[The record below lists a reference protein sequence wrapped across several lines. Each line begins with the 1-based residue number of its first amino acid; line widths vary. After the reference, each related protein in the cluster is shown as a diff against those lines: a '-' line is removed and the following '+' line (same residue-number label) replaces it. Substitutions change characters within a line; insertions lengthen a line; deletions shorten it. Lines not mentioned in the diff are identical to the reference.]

1 MRSLR
6 PACGRRSD
14 ARIRGFVVQSADQ
27 FYPVLACADA
37 LQGVSFVIA
46 VLTGIAEPP
55 TSAGQPD
62 PIVLT
67 RQCVDTMA
75 PLRCARVRSG
85 PAGHRG
91 AWLICSGF
99 HFLLSASCARH
110 VTTGPGTAIVRAA
123 RGCRTGTLFRGQ
135 LTDRS
140 SRALTISADS
150 AIHIHLPEDLKQSLT
165 ASAPGISAW
174 PSESALEN
182 LTNFTRF
189 PSRARGR

>member
-1 MRSLR
+1 MISLR

-46 VLTGIAEPP
+46 VLTGIAESP

-62 PIVLT
+62 PIVLI

-91 AWLICSGF
+91 AWLICSGSTSC
-99 HFLLSASCARH
+99 SAQCVLRTSRNH
-110 VTTGPGTAIVRAA
+110 GSRNGNRAG
-123 RGCRTGTLFRGQ
+123 R
-135 LTDRS
+135 
-140 SRALTISADS
+140 SRASHRNITPGSTDGSI
-150 AIHIHLPEDLKQSLT
+150 QSCVDDFRRQCDPY
-165 ASAPGISAW
+165 S
-174 PSESALEN
+174 
-182 LTNFTRF
+182 FTRR
-189 PSRARGR
+189 SKAVADRLGARNLSVAQ

>member
-1 MRSLR
+1 MISLR
-6 PACGRRSD
+6 PACGRLSD

-46 VLTGIAEPP
+46 VLTGIAESP

-62 PIVLT
+62 PIVLI

-91 AWLICSGF
+91 AWLICSGSTSC
-99 HFLLSASCARH
+99 SAQCVLRTSRNH
-110 VTTGPGTAIVRAA
+110 GSRNGNRAG
-123 RGCRTGTLFRGQ
+123 R
-135 LTDRS
+135 
-140 SRALTISADS
+140 SRASHRNITPGSVKGHRFLPTRGHETCPLVATVSA
-150 AIHIHLPEDLKQSLT
+150 HRWPRNCPPGFGVVGR
-165 ASAPGISAW
+165 APGGW
-174 PSESALEN
+174 
-182 LTNFTRF
+182 
-189 PSRARGR
+189 